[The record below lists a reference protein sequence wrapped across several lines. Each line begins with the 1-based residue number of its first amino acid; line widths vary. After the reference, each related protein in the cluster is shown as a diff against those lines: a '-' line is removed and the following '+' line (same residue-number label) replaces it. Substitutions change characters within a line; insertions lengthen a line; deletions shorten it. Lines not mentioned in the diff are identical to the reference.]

1 MAHCK
6 QTKRNDPILH
16 KRSQNWN
23 KLLVEASKGW
33 FPYREGDEGMSPGR
47 GPCGS
52 AAHGRQGEEELLPPI
67 QGGLAGLYQCG
78 MMPGGV
84 ACADGG
90 EDPTN
95 AAGSRAGD

>member
-1 MAHCK
+1 M
-6 QTKRNDPILH
+6 
-16 KRSQNWN
+16 
-23 KLLVEASKGW
+23 
-33 FPYREGDEGMSPGR
+33 REGDEGMSPGR

-84 ACADGG
+84 AYADGG

-95 AAGSRAGD
+95 AAGSRAGDCGKQPPRLEKGTGKSS